1 MKDAVVTGFGKIEK
15 KTIAIAVMDF
25 NFLAATMGSVVGEK
39 ITRVIERATATKRPL
54 IIVAASGGA
63 RMYEGMLSLMQMAK
77 TSGALARP
85 AEAELPYISVLTH
98 PTTAGV
104 MASFASLGDLIVA
117 EPKCMVG
124 FAGPRVIRETTHQDL
139 PAGFQTAEFL
149 LGHGFIDLIVR
160 RSELRPT
167 LSQLLDYLGRTK
179 YVVSPSKKALDDTL
193 SWLYGTQTRGIKLGL
208 AGIQALADVL
218 GNPQQSLR
226 FVHVAG
232 TNGKG
237 SVCAMLESIC
247 RAAGLKTGLF
257 TSPHLVRYNERIQVN
272 RRSIPNEEVIRGI
285 NQIQALISEHD
296 LNPSFF
302 EITMALAFLYFLK
315 SAVDIVVLETGLG
328 GRLDA
333 TNIVMPI
340 VSVLTSIDLDHQ
352 RILGNSLAEI
362 AREKAGIIKQGV
374 PVVSAPQYAEVCRVF
389 ESVAQSHSTQIQ
401 YAEFPSPPFRLAL
414 AGSRQQLNAAV
425 AVDGLSQANLTIS
438 PTASTTGLGSP
449 FSPRT
454 LYPTESHP

>member
-1 MKDAVVTGFGKIEK
+1 M
-15 KTIAIAVMDF
+15 
-25 NFLAATMGSVVGEK
+25 
-39 ITRVIERATATKRPL
+39 
-54 IIVAASGGA
+54 
-63 RMYEGMLSLMQMAK
+63 
-77 TSGALARP
+77 
-85 AEAELPYISVLTH
+85 
-98 PTTAGV
+98 
-104 MASFASLGDLIVA
+104 
-117 EPKCMVG
+117 
-124 FAGPRVIRETTHQDL
+124 
-139 PAGFQTAEFL
+139 
-149 LGHGFIDLIVR
+149 
-160 RSELRPT
+160 
-167 LSQLLDYLGRTK
+167 
-179 YVVSPSKKALDDTL
+179 SPSKKALDDTL

-247 RAAGLKTGLF
+247 RSAGLKTGLF

-296 LNPSFF
+296 LSPSFF

-389 ESVAQSHSTQIQ
+389 ESVAQSHDTQIQ

-425 AVDGLSQANLTIS
+425 AVDALAQANLAIS
-438 PTASTTGLGSP
+438 PQAIATGLASVFWPGRFQQVAPNLILDGAHNPAASWQLVQTWKECHRGTTPTVIFGGLKDKNLSQMLEALSQIAGRFFLVPVQNDRSASP
-449 FSPRT
+449 SDLKAPNHLPSTVYPNVKTAIDQART
-454 LYPTESHP
+454 LRDPILVTGSLYLVGEALAWLEPDFGIFEKSTQ

>member
-1 MKDAVVTGFGKIEK
+1 M
-15 KTIAIAVMDF
+15 
-25 NFLAATMGSVVGEK
+25 
-39 ITRVIERATATKRPL
+39 
-54 IIVAASGGA
+54 
-63 RMYEGMLSLMQMAK
+63 
-77 TSGALARP
+77 
-85 AEAELPYISVLTH
+85 
-98 PTTAGV
+98 
-104 MASFASLGDLIVA
+104 
-117 EPKCMVG
+117 
-124 FAGPRVIRETTHQDL
+124 
-139 PAGFQTAEFL
+139 
-149 LGHGFIDLIVR
+149 
-160 RSELRPT
+160 
-167 LSQLLDYLGRTK
+167 
-179 YVVSPSKKALDDTL
+179 SPSKKALDDTL

-247 RAAGLKTGLF
+247 RSAGLKTGLF

-296 LNPSFF
+296 LSPSFF

-315 SAVDIVVLETGLG
+315 SEVDIVVLETGLG

-333 TNIVMPI
+333 TNIVRPI

-352 RILGNSLAEI
+352 RILGNSLVEI

-389 ESVAQSHSTQIQ
+389 ESVAQSHDTQIQ
-401 YAEFPSPPFRLAL
+401 YAEFPSPPFHLAL

-425 AVDGLSQANLTIS
+425 AVDALAQANLAIS
-438 PTASTTGLGSP
+438 PQAITTGLASVFWPGRFQQVEPNLILDGAHNPAASWQLVQTWKECHRGTTPTVIFGGLKDKNLSQMLEALSQIAGRFFLVPVQNDRSASP
-449 FSPRT
+449 SDLKAPNHLPSTVYPNVKTAIDQART
-454 LYPTESHP
+454 LRDPILVTGSLYLVGEALAWLEPDFGIFEKSTQ

>member
-1 MKDAVVTGFGKIEK
+1 M
-15 KTIAIAVMDF
+15 
-25 NFLAATMGSVVGEK
+25 
-39 ITRVIERATATKRPL
+39 
-54 IIVAASGGA
+54 
-63 RMYEGMLSLMQMAK
+63 
-77 TSGALARP
+77 
-85 AEAELPYISVLTH
+85 
-98 PTTAGV
+98 
-104 MASFASLGDLIVA
+104 
-117 EPKCMVG
+117 
-124 FAGPRVIRETTHQDL
+124 
-139 PAGFQTAEFL
+139 
-149 LGHGFIDLIVR
+149 
-160 RSELRPT
+160 
-167 LSQLLDYLGRTK
+167 
-179 YVVSPSKKALDDTL
+179 SPSKKALDDTL

-208 AGIQALADVL
+208 AGIQALAEVL

-226 FVHVAG
+226 FVHIAG

-272 RRSIPNEEVIRGI
+272 RRSIPNEEVIRGL
-285 NQIQALISEHD
+285 NEIQALISEHD
-296 LNPSFF
+296 LSPSFF

-315 SAVDIVVLETGLG
+315 SEVDIVVLETGLG

-352 RILGNSLAEI
+352 RILGDSLAEI

-389 ESVAQSHSTQIQ
+389 ESVAQSRATQIQ

-414 AGSRQQLNAAV
+414 VGSRQQLNAAV
-425 AVDGLSQANLTIS
+425 AVDALAQANLAIS
-438 PTASTTGLGSP
+438 PQAIATGLASVFWPGRFQHVEPNLILDGAHNPAASWQLVQTWKECHRGTTPTVIFGGLKDKNLSQMLEALSQIASRFFLVPVQNDRSASP
-449 FSPRT
+449 SDLKAPGHLPSTVYPNVKTAIDQART
-454 LYPTESHP
+454 LRDPILVTGSLYLVGEALAWLEPDFGIFEKSTQ

>member
-1 MKDAVVTGFGKIEK
+1 
-15 KTIAIAVMDF
+15 
-25 NFLAATMGSVVGEK
+25 
-39 ITRVIERATATKRPL
+39 
-54 IIVAASGGA
+54 
-63 RMYEGMLSLMQMAK
+63 
-77 TSGALARP
+77 
-85 AEAELPYISVLTH
+85 
-98 PTTAGV
+98 
-104 MASFASLGDLIVA
+104 
-117 EPKCMVG
+117 
-124 FAGPRVIRETTHQDL
+124 
-139 PAGFQTAEFL
+139 
-149 LGHGFIDLIVR
+149 
-160 RSELRPT
+160 
-167 LSQLLDYLGRTK
+167 
-179 YVVSPSKKALDDTL
+179 VSPSKKALDDTL

-374 PVVSAPQYAEVCRVF
+374 PEPQYSDPIRRI
-389 ESVAQSHSTQIQ
+389 S
-401 YAEFPSPPFRLAL
+401 
-414 AGSRQQLNAAV
+414 
-425 AVDGLSQANLTIS
+425 LSAIS
-438 PTASTTGLGSP
+438 PRVGRITSAVERRCGGRRARP
-449 FSPRT
+449 G
-454 LYPTESHP
+454 

>member
-1 MKDAVVTGFGKIEK
+1 V
-15 KTIAIAVMDF
+15 
-25 NFLAATMGSVVGEK
+25 
-39 ITRVIERATATKRPL
+39 
-54 IIVAASGGA
+54 
-63 RMYEGMLSLMQMAK
+63 SL
-77 TSGALARP
+77 
-85 AEAELPYISVLTH
+85 
-98 PTTAGV
+98 
-104 MASFASLGDLIVA
+104 
-117 EPKCMVG
+117 
-124 FAGPRVIRETTHQDL
+124 
-139 PAGFQTAEFL
+139 
-149 LGHGFIDLIVR
+149 
-160 RSELRPT
+160 
-167 LSQLLDYLGRTK
+167 
-179 YVVSPSKKALDDTL
+179 SKKALDDTL

-208 AGIQALADVL
+208 AGIQALAEVL

-226 FVHVAG
+226 FVHIAG

-272 RRSIPNEEVIRGI
+272 RRSIPNEEVIRGL
-285 NQIQALISEHD
+285 NEIQALISEHD
-296 LNPSFF
+296 LSPSFF

-315 SAVDIVVLETGLG
+315 SEVDIVVLETGLG

-352 RILGNSLAEI
+352 RILGDSLAEI

-389 ESVAQSHSTQIQ
+389 ESVAQSRATQIQ

-414 AGSRQQLNAAV
+414 VGSRQQLNAAV
-425 AVDGLSQANLTIS
+425 AVDALAQANLAIS
-438 PTASTTGLGSP
+438 PQAIATGLASVFWPGRFQHVEPNLILDGAHNPAASWQLVQTWKECHRGTTPTVIFGGLKDKNLSQMLEALSQIASRFFLVPVQNDRSASP
-449 FSPRT
+449 SDLKAPGHLPSTVYPNVKTAIDQART
-454 LYPTESHP
+454 LRDPILVTGSLYLVGEALAWLEPDFGIFEKSTQ

>member
-1 MKDAVVTGFGKIEK
+1 M
-15 KTIAIAVMDF
+15 
-25 NFLAATMGSVVGEK
+25 
-39 ITRVIERATATKRPL
+39 
-54 IIVAASGGA
+54 
-63 RMYEGMLSLMQMAK
+63 
-77 TSGALARP
+77 
-85 AEAELPYISVLTH
+85 
-98 PTTAGV
+98 
-104 MASFASLGDLIVA
+104 
-117 EPKCMVG
+117 
-124 FAGPRVIRETTHQDL
+124 
-139 PAGFQTAEFL
+139 
-149 LGHGFIDLIVR
+149 
-160 RSELRPT
+160 
-167 LSQLLDYLGRTK
+167 
-179 YVVSPSKKALDDTL
+179 SPSKKALDDTL

-389 ESVAQSHSTQIQ
+389 ESVAQSHDTQIQ

-425 AVDGLSQANLTIS
+425 AVDALAQANLAIS
-438 PTASTTGLGSP
+438 PQAITTGLASVFWPGRFQQVAPNLILDGAHNPAASWQLVQTWKECHRGTTPTVIFGGLKDKNLSQMLEALSQIASRFFLVPVQNDRSASP
-449 FSPRT
+449 SDLKAPSYLPSTVYPNVKTAIDQART
-454 LYPTESHP
+454 LPDPILVTGSLYLVGEALAWLEPDFGIFEKSTQ

>member
-1 MKDAVVTGFGKIEK
+1 
-15 KTIAIAVMDF
+15 
-25 NFLAATMGSVVGEK
+25 
-39 ITRVIERATATKRPL
+39 
-54 IIVAASGGA
+54 
-63 RMYEGMLSLMQMAK
+63 
-77 TSGALARP
+77 
-85 AEAELPYISVLTH
+85 
-98 PTTAGV
+98 
-104 MASFASLGDLIVA
+104 
-117 EPKCMVG
+117 
-124 FAGPRVIRETTHQDL
+124 
-139 PAGFQTAEFL
+139 
-149 LGHGFIDLIVR
+149 
-160 RSELRPT
+160 
-167 LSQLLDYLGRTK
+167 
-179 YVVSPSKKALDDTL
+179 VSPSKKALDDTL

-285 NQIQALISEHD
+285 NQIQALIAEHD
-296 LNPSFF
+296 LSPSFF

-315 SAVDIVVLETGLG
+315 SEVDIVVLETGLG

-425 AVDGLSQANLTIS
+425 AVDALAQANLTIS
-438 PTASTTGLGSP
+438 PQAITTGLASVFWPGRFQQVEPNLILDGAHNPAASWQLVQTWKECHRGTTPTVIFGGLKDKNLSQMLEALSQIASRFFLVPVQNDRSASP
-449 FSPRT
+449 SDLKAPSHLPSTVYPNVKTAIDQART
-454 LYPTESHP
+454 LRDPILVTGSLYLVGEALAWLEPDFGIFEKSTQ

>member
-1 MKDAVVTGFGKIEK
+1 M
-15 KTIAIAVMDF
+15 
-25 NFLAATMGSVVGEK
+25 
-39 ITRVIERATATKRPL
+39 
-54 IIVAASGGA
+54 
-63 RMYEGMLSLMQMAK
+63 
-77 TSGALARP
+77 
-85 AEAELPYISVLTH
+85 
-98 PTTAGV
+98 
-104 MASFASLGDLIVA
+104 
-117 EPKCMVG
+117 
-124 FAGPRVIRETTHQDL
+124 
-139 PAGFQTAEFL
+139 
-149 LGHGFIDLIVR
+149 
-160 RSELRPT
+160 
-167 LSQLLDYLGRTK
+167 
-179 YVVSPSKKALDDTL
+179 SPSKKALDDTL

-389 ESVAQSHSTQIQ
+389 ESVAQSHDTQIQ

-425 AVDGLSQANLTIS
+425 AVDALAQANLAIS
-438 PTASTTGLGSP
+438 PQAITTGLASVFWPGRFQQVAPNLILDGAHNPAASWQLVQTWKECHRGTTPTVIFGGLKDKNLSQMLEALSQIASGFFLVPVQNDRSASP
-449 FSPRT
+449 SDLKAPSYLPSTVYPNVKTAIDQART
-454 LYPTESHP
+454 LPDPILVTGSLYLVGEALAWLEPDFGIFEKSTQ

>member
-1 MKDAVVTGFGKIEK
+1 
-15 KTIAIAVMDF
+15 
-25 NFLAATMGSVVGEK
+25 
-39 ITRVIERATATKRPL
+39 
-54 IIVAASGGA
+54 
-63 RMYEGMLSLMQMAK
+63 
-77 TSGALARP
+77 
-85 AEAELPYISVLTH
+85 
-98 PTTAGV
+98 
-104 MASFASLGDLIVA
+104 
-117 EPKCMVG
+117 
-124 FAGPRVIRETTHQDL
+124 
-139 PAGFQTAEFL
+139 
-149 LGHGFIDLIVR
+149 
-160 RSELRPT
+160 
-167 LSQLLDYLGRTK
+167 
-179 YVVSPSKKALDDTL
+179 LDDTL

-389 ESVAQSHSTQIQ
+389 ESVAQSHDTQIQ

-425 AVDGLSQANLTIS
+425 AVDALAQANLAIS
-438 PTASTTGLGSP
+438 PQAITTGLASVFWPGRFQQVAPNLILDGAHNPAASWQLVQTWKECHRGTTPTVIFGGLKDKNLSQMLEALSQIASRFFLVPVQNDRSASP
-449 FSPRT
+449 SDLKAPSYLPSTVYPNVKTAIDQART
-454 LYPTESHP
+454 LPDPILVTGSLYLVGEALAWLEPDFGIFEKSTQ

>member
-1 MKDAVVTGFGKIEK
+1 
-15 KTIAIAVMDF
+15 
-25 NFLAATMGSVVGEK
+25 
-39 ITRVIERATATKRPL
+39 
-54 IIVAASGGA
+54 
-63 RMYEGMLSLMQMAK
+63 
-77 TSGALARP
+77 
-85 AEAELPYISVLTH
+85 
-98 PTTAGV
+98 
-104 MASFASLGDLIVA
+104 
-117 EPKCMVG
+117 
-124 FAGPRVIRETTHQDL
+124 
-139 PAGFQTAEFL
+139 
-149 LGHGFIDLIVR
+149 
-160 RSELRPT
+160 
-167 LSQLLDYLGRTK
+167 
-179 YVVSPSKKALDDTL
+179 VSPSKKALDDTL

-352 RILGNSLAEI
+352 RILGNSLVEI

-389 ESVAQSHSTQIQ
+389 ESVAQSHDTQIQ
-401 YAEFPSPPFRLAL
+401 YAEFPSPPFHLAL

-425 AVDGLSQANLTIS
+425 AVDALAQANLAIS
-438 PTASTTGLGSP
+438 PQAITTGLASVFWPGRFQQVAPNLILDGAHNPAASWQLVQTWKECHRGTTPTVIFGGLKDKNLSQMLEALSQIASRFFLVPVQNDRSASP
-449 FSPRT
+449 SDLKAPSYLPSTVYPNVKTAIDQART
-454 LYPTESHP
+454 LPDPILVTGSLYLVGEALAWLEPDFGIFEKSTQ

>member
-1 MKDAVVTGFGKIEK
+1 
-15 KTIAIAVMDF
+15 
-25 NFLAATMGSVVGEK
+25 
-39 ITRVIERATATKRPL
+39 
-54 IIVAASGGA
+54 
-63 RMYEGMLSLMQMAK
+63 
-77 TSGALARP
+77 
-85 AEAELPYISVLTH
+85 
-98 PTTAGV
+98 
-104 MASFASLGDLIVA
+104 
-117 EPKCMVG
+117 
-124 FAGPRVIRETTHQDL
+124 
-139 PAGFQTAEFL
+139 
-149 LGHGFIDLIVR
+149 
-160 RSELRPT
+160 
-167 LSQLLDYLGRTK
+167 
-179 YVVSPSKKALDDTL
+179 VSPSKKALDDTL

-226 FVHVAG
+226 FLHVAG

-296 LNPSFF
+296 LSPSFF

-315 SAVDIVVLETGLG
+315 SEVDIVVLETGLG

-389 ESVAQSHSTQIQ
+389 ESVAQRHDTQIQ

-425 AVDGLSQANLTIS
+425 AVDALTQANLAIS
-438 PTASTTGLGSP
+438 PQAITTGLASVFWPGRFQQAEPNLILDGAHNPAASWQLVQTWKECHRGTTPTIIFGGLKDKNLSQMLEALSQIAGRFFLVPVQNDRSASP
-449 FSPRT
+449 WELKAPNHLPSTVYPNVKTAIDQART
-454 LYPTESHP
+454 LRDPILVTGSLYLVGEALAWLEPDFGIFEKSTQ